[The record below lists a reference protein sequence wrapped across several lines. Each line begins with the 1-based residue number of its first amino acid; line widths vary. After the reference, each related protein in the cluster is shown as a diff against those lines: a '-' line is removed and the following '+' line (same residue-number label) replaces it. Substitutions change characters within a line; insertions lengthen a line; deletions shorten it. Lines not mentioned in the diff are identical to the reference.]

1 MNIVNFKVEELIPYI
16 NNPRNNNDAVDKVAA
31 SIKEFGFKVPIVID
45 KDNVVVTGHTR
56 LLASKKLGLEEVPCI
71 IADDLSPAQ
80 IKAFRIADNK
90 VSEYAQWDED
100 MLKVELEELEEM
112 NFDLDSVSIDFSDFD
127 MALDLEDTEEGQ
139 EQEENIYTKEINIPQ
154 YEITGECPKLEEL
167 VNEEKTKSLIE
178 RIEKSDIPNDIKE
191 FLIKASY
198 RHLAFNYQNVAE
210 YYAHAD
216 KEVQELMEE
225 SALVII
231 DYNDA
236 IRNGYVQ
243 IKKAIDSIVE
253 EGIANEE

>member
-1 MNIVNFKVEELIPYI
+1 MKIVNLKTEQLIPYV
-16 NNPRNNNDAVDKVAA
+16 NNPRNNDDAVDKVAA

-56 LLASKKLGLEEVPCI
+56 LLASKKLGLQEVPCV